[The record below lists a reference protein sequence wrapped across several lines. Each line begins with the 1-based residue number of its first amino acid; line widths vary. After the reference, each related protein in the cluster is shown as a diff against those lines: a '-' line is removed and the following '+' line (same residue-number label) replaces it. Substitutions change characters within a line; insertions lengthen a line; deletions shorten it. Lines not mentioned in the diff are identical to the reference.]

1 MEQGMVLCGG
11 PQAGSRCGGI
21 CASRLTPA
29 CTWQPR
35 PSRSQVKQRSGREG
49 VLGRLPAQHEFLDAQ
64 LFMDLNEQRLECLQ
78 TLGETEND
86 MEQALMPAQIIFYL
100 MGGLGL
106 FFLGVGVLWF
116 VDIYKKKNE

>member
-1 MEQGMVLCGG
+1 
-11 PQAGSRCGGI
+11 
-21 CASRLTPA
+21 
-29 CTWQPR
+29 
-35 PSRSQVKQRSGREG
+35 
-49 VLGRLPAQHEFLDAQ
+49 LPAQHEFLDAQ